1 MRHTSRSVQVLQWL
15 GVFIVVVV
23 LDACGSGKEVVSEAQ
38 REAVRQMVESREF
51 EFRGQW
57 AMPLSGNDMNALW
70 RAGLLPPGDTP
81 NRIDLS
87 SNPNYLKLNKDEVSA
102 YLPFYGTQ
110 QFNVSLNSQDQAIQF
125 DEEVNDLQV
134 TYNKKKDMYDM
145 RFTASKGTNG
155 YVIFL
160 TVFPN
165 ATATLRISSASRNNI
180 SYQGRIKALEKD
192 KEEPEE

>member
-1 MRHTSRSVQVLQWL
+1 MRQMTRSGSVLQWL
-15 GVFIVVVV
+15 GVFMLMVVFN
-23 LDACGSGKEVVSEAQ
+23 ACGSGKEVVSEAQ

-51 EFRGQW
+51 EFKGQW

-87 SNPNYLKLNKDEVSA
+87 SNPNFLKLNKDEVSA

-125 DEEVNDLQV
+125 EEELSDLQV
-134 TYNKKKDMYDM
+134 TYNKEKDMYDM
-145 RFTASKGTNG
+145 RFSASKGTNG
-155 YVIFL
+155 YVVFL

-165 ATATLRISSASRNNI
+165 ATATLRISSSSRNNI
-180 SYQGRIKALEKD
+180 SYQGRIKPLEAD
-192 KEEPEE
+192 PEE